1 MASVHE
7 IKQLEMK
14 KEREREKRKN
24 CRSGNRIGFC
34 SYFSG
39 LSRNNFTRCF
49 ATSRYN
55 YLLFHRYRK
64 KQLRIGSFPRD
75 FCSLLSSTAGT
86 NRLK

>member
-1 MASVHE
+1 MIPVHA
-7 IKQLEMK
+7 IQQLEMEK
-14 KEREREKRKN
+14 KKREKN
-24 CRSGNRIGFC
+24 CRSCNRIGFC

>member
-1 MASVHE
+1 MIPVHA
-7 IKQLEMK
+7 IQQLEMEK
-14 KEREREKRKN
+14 KKREKN